1 MVEVEYNGK
10 KVLSFLVRRGDVNLI
25 IIPID
30 GLLPVDY
37 RRLSNLE
44 AQGGEMMRVMR
55 DTTLDNGKNA
65 LAMYEPLFKIVPIKE
80 KSVDAP
86 AEGKQILMEEGKDAA
101 PVKRGR
107 GRPKGSGKKAAAKK
121 V

>member
-10 KVLSFLVRRGDVNLI
+10 KVLSFLVRRGDKNLI

-30 GLLPVDY
+30 GLLPIDY

-55 DTTLDNGKNA
+55 DTILENGKNA

-80 KSVDAP
+80 KSVDVP
-86 AEGKQILMEEGKDAA
+86 AEGKQVLMEEGKDA
-101 PVKRGR
+101 VKRGR
-107 GRPKGSGKKAAAKK
+107 GRPKGSGKK
-121 V
+121 VTP